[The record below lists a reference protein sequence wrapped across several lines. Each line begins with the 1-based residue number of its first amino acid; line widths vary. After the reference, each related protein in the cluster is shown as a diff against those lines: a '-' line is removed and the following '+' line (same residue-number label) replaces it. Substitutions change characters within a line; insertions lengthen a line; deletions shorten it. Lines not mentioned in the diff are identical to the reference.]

1 MRRSRRPSQ
10 SPAGAGPPL
19 VRQEYTRLAAAYDR
33 RWARY
38 LRASTAAT
46 VARLPIR
53 AGERVLDVG
62 CGTGYLLARLQAR
75 CPDSDLVGLDLTPA
89 MLDQAAGRLGAAATL
104 LCGSG
109 DALPLPDASVDTVVS
124 ANVFHFFER
133 PHAALAEMARV
144 LRPGGRLVIT
154 DWCDDYL
161 ACRVLDRTLRLL
173 RRPHG
178 AVWSSSK
185 CAAALE
191 QAGFDAVRVERYR
204 IGWIWG
210 MMTASASR
218 A

>member
-1 MRRSRRPSQ
+1 MRRSGRSSQPRAGMAAAPVRR
-10 SPAGAGPPL
+10 
-19 VRQEYTRLAAAYDR
+19 EYTSLAAGYER
-33 RWARY
+33 RWAHY

-46 VARLPIR
+46 LARLPVR
-53 AGERVLDVG
+53 PGQRVLDVG

-89 MLDQAAGRLGAAATL
+89 MLDQAAARLGAAATL

-124 ANVFHFFER
+124 ANVVHFFER

-178 AVWSSSK
+178 AVWSSRD
-185 CAAALE
+185 CAAALG